1 MHRATLFLDT
11 VEISN
16 KDRGDRGVKMRAE
29 TGEKGRQI
37 IGRGMKVK
45 KGEATNIGQL
55 GRPVQW
61 LEGETGWP

>member
-1 MHRATLFLDT
+1 LGVVNLFLET

-16 KDRGDRGVKMRAE
+16 KDRGDSGVKMRAE
-29 TGEKGRQI
+29 TQI

-55 GRPVQW
+55 SHPVQW